1 MIFWIRLKNFSD
13 NKKRYIRIEEKW
25 QNYFYIASDN
35 VSKLEQLVQ
44 NDNILSSI
52 SSYEFVKRYETII
65 DTKNSI
71 VLKLSMYGKN
81 LKLANTIEKMNGY
94 QDCRLYNVDLIPEQ
108 KYFFDHDIFPLG
120 LFEVTDDNSVLLW
133 EAKNDGISLPI
144 IIYHILKR
152 YISSLTFQK
161 VKL

>member
-1 MIFWIRLKNFSD
+1 MIFWIRLKNFTD

-25 QNYFYIASDN
+25 QNYFYVASDN
-35 VSKLEQLVQ
+35 ISKLEQLVQ

-52 SSYEFVKRYETII
+52 NSYEFVKRYETIT
-65 DTKNSI
+65 DTKKSI
-71 VLKLSMYGKN
+71 VLKLSMDGKN
-81 LKLANTIEKMNGY
+81 LKLTNTIEKMNGY

-133 EAKNDGISLPI
+133 EAKNDGIWSTDYHLPYFKKI
-144 IIYHILKR
+144 HI
-152 YISSLTFQK
+152 
-161 VKL
+161 KLNFPK